1 MFRCAAATLCVFL
14 AIPPALAIPEADHA
28 TRFERDVMPAYFQG
42 QVQGYFSGV
51 DDLPIHYVAFERDP
65 SVAPGALV
73 VVQGRGGSTIGDME
87 LLYDLRQW
95 GYAVY
100 ALDHRG
106 QGQSGRMIEENHY
119 KGHVE
124 RFQDYVDDLDTFLK
138 RFVFP
143 KGHHKVVVLATS
155 MGGAVAT
162 IYAQQNPDT
171 LDGLVL
177 NVPMH
182 LPYYAQFPEDA
193 ALAIGVWADLRD
205 KDRQYAIGQDDPG
218 EPEFYDND
226 GSQSRARFDA
236 WVKLRGMF
244 PEIDLGGP
252 TYRWALESLKATRWS
267 RAQAPRLVTPT
278 FMLQAGKDRVL
289 IHGRKREGH
298 PLARGFAICLEIER
312 RARRFLRSPIRH
324 RQLVKGSTVAGQ
336 RRHRALL
343 ADELGLPPVPHQRA
357 VAEDPHPVRAVG
369 ILHMHS
375 NNSHGSD
382 STRGSAPVTRSPSK
396 ACMTGVWP

>member
-278 FMLQAGKDRVL
+278 FMLQAGKDRTVNN
-289 IHGRKREGH
+289 
-298 PLARGFAICLEIER
+298 
-312 RARRFLRSPIRH
+312 
-324 RQLVKGSTVAGQ
+324 QGSTAVCNRAPNCTRKLYPNAAHGIFWETDATRDLALGDIRAFVDGLSPGGGCSNAPVGQ
-336 RRHRALL
+336 ASLLVLLVLASWRRRNHRA
-343 ADELGLPPVPHQRA
+343 
-357 VAEDPHPVRAVG
+357 
-369 ILHMHS
+369 
-375 NNSHGSD
+375 
-382 STRGSAPVTRSPSK
+382 
-396 ACMTGVWP
+396 